1 MYSICHPYL
10 CFILLLLI
18 PCPVSFFF
26 YAYIM
31 KDCSICFIF
40 FCEGYFC
47 LSFFI
52 VLNTSYFPILY
63 HFTSLAL
70 FLYGKFVIFYSS
82 YVCFQSYFS
91 TKLFFLIFIELIS
104 FFFILLIFFPPF
116 LFFFPLFFF

>member
-1 MYSICHPYL
+1 MKNN
-10 CFILLLLI
+10 CFL
-18 PCPVSFFF
+18 
-26 YAYIM
+26 
-31 KDCSICFIF
+31 F

-70 FLYGKFVIFYSS
+70 FLYDKFVILYSAN
-82 YVCFQSYFS
+82 VCFQSYFS

-116 LFFFPLFFF
+116 LFFFPLFFFLYRREYLCLKIFQKFHNLSAK